1 MKIEIHITVITN
13 DIDKFISDCK
23 DLNVKPIVIE
33 LQLQDKL
40 SEYQVMTSSK
50 FEGDTY
56 HEELQSLTLKLQ
68 SLGYTIVR
76 QKVEIYPDK
85 NVPHVEH
92 KYYESHLRLKFP
104 KSYNVDE
111 FQEDIKLMK
120 FNVWHL
126 SKNILKS
133 DSEFFY
139 QMVTY
144 RAVANPALSNE
155 YDFFVQ
161 MISLMELYL
170 NIVEVEY
177 DKVEIE
183 ECIYD
188 SNMDLDSKW
197 IKN

>member
-1 MKIEIHITVITN
+1 MKIEIHITVISN
-13 DIDKFISDCK
+13 DIDKFIRDCK

-104 KSYNVDE
+104 KSYDIDE
-111 FQEDIKLMK
+111 FQEAFKLMK
-120 FNVWHL
+120 FNDVWHL
-126 SKNILKS
+126 SKNTLKS

-144 RAVANPALSNE
+144 RAKSTPFSN
-155 YDFFVQ
+155 DINTFKL
-161 MISLMELYL
+161 IIKCMESYL
-170 NIVEVEY
+170 NIVKVEY